1 MNVDDIPGQLE
12 ELFDR
17 ARDGLAAQVTKA
29 RKVVADLNAE
39 KAVASKALV
48 ELKDQCTKAKAELET
63 TLADLDRA
71 SSLRGLNSEIKKARA
86 ELEQLNAATAKE
98 SKALE
103 ALTRKRVEAEARL
116 VTLENDARAATAE
129 RCRAQEMME
138 QLKNRLRSITL
149 AA

>member
-17 ARDGLAAQVTKA
+17 ARDGLDAQITKA
-29 RKVVADLNAE
+29 SKVVTDLNAE
-39 KAVASKALV
+39 KAVVTKALV
-48 ELKDQCTKAKAELET
+48 ELKDQYTKAKAELET

-103 ALTRKRVEAEARL
+103 ALTKKRGEAEARV
-116 VTLENDARAATAE
+116 VTLENSARAATAE
-129 RCRAQEMME
+129 RCRAQEM
-138 QLKNRLRSITL
+138 L
-149 AA
+149 AEVKSKVGV